1 MIDGLSFFFSY
12 SLLFYPGLK
21 HPGIFFNIQLDRFGK
36 KRGGI
41 K

>member
-21 HPGIFFNIQLDRFGK
+21 HPGIFLIFNWIDLA

>member
-1 MIDGLSFFFSY
+1 MIDGLSFFSY

-21 HPGIFFNIQLDRFGK
+21 HPGIFFLIFNWIDLA